1 LVNAIVLQ
9 AWEAAHGRRRDLVI
23 GTTGPE
29 GFRAHAWL
37 EGGPDLKVEGADFDR
52 SLLDSNRGGGRSR
65 DPEQPRAK
73 GEDDGKGTS
82 TTFNEILRRP
92 APDYRRARSVQAP

>member
-9 AWEAAHGRRRDLVI
+9 AWHAAHGRRRDLVI

-37 EGGPDLKVEGADFDR
+37 EGGPEVEVEGADFDP
-52 SLLDSNRGGGRSR
+52 SLLDPSRGGGRSR
-65 DPEQPRAK
+65 DPEHPHAK
-73 GEDDGKGTS
+73 GEAGGKDTS
-82 TTFNEILRRP
+82 TTFNELLRRP
-92 APDYRRARSVQAP
+92 APDYRRIRSAPSP